1 MALVH
6 DNGGDMDWIDNLP
19 WLLVIAGC
27 LTLGLAPFLPEPH
40 IVEKLR
46 MLVSG
51 TLTKPLDIFDLA
63 FHAIPWVLAIVKAVR
78 MFMR

>member
-1 MALVH
+1 M
-6 DNGGDMDWIDNLP
+6 NWIDNLP

-51 TLTKPLDIFDLA
+51 TLTKPLDIFDLV